1 MKKTLITICAVA
13 VSCAFVAVP
22 ASAELTIIGTATYDG
37 TDYNLIWDDDNGGG
51 QDVVWLD
58 YDHSADNWINHPS
71 AIAWANTLGA
81 ALTINLNPG
90 YLVTWSGSWRLPAV
104 NASIECGNLDNQE
117 YPANPPMSS
126 WPTPPSWKRFWV
138 GMSATGHIYQQ
149 PGSQGYGSILQHDN
163 PNDYDNGCIA
173 LRNVSEVIITQTVP
187 DVVGMSEADATAA
200 ITDAGLTVGATEYEC
215 SDTVP
220 AGGVISQDPA
230 AGAQV
235 DPGSEVNLVVA
246 TGPCTIPVT
255 VDIKPGSCPNPFNLA
270 SNGVT
275 PVAILGTGDLDVND
289 IDPVSVELAGVSAI
303 RSAYEDVATPVMDGN
318 ECDCSW
324 EGPDGYMDLTL
335 KFKTIVDLVEPEAE
349 LVLTLT
355 GVLKDGTPIEG
366 VDCIILVGNV
376 PKIIDIIRADSN
388 GDGTVNGLDF
398 LLLKNNWYESWK

>member
-1 MKKTLITICAVA
+1 
-13 VSCAFVAVP
+13 
-22 ASAELTIIGTATYDG
+22 
-37 TDYNLIWDDDNGGG
+37 
-51 QDVVWLD
+51 
-58 YDHSADNWINHPS
+58 
-71 AIAWANTLGA
+71 
-81 ALTINLNPG
+81 
-90 YLVTWSGSWRLPAV
+90 
-104 NASIECGNLDNQE
+104 
-117 YPANPPMSS
+117 
-126 WPTPPSWKRFWV
+126 
-138 GMSATGHIYQQ
+138 MSATGHIYQQ